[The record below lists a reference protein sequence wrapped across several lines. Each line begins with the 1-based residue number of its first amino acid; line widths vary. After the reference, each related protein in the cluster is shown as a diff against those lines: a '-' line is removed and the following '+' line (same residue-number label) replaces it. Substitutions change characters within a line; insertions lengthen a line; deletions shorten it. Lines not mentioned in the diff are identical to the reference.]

1 MSAFVSRGNAKGV
14 RQSAERVNTALQN
27 VVARI
32 PLPDRS
38 PKDLAKRLKVHRTIA
53 SRLLGAL
60 RLSDP
65 LAVVANIPGRQGL
78 GAILEAAEPLVG
90 AESISE
96 ARQALNEFEHLV
108 EHGLGGREVLD
119 VALGAWLPET
129 RKKHEL
135 ACRQQVYRGLC
146 GLAGASADVTI
157 ETTIRYPH
165 EDGIHANVVEI
176 YGLIGLRRLC
186 PGKALPIG
194 VMGLVSGA
202 STKSGA
208 VVYNLPGSADPDGP
222 PLIEKFSTS
231 PMPPLREIR
240 IGNGRQYLMPGD
252 EIGNSSKLD
261 IMTGIVVNRIGPL
274 FREESDPPR
283 RTGGAH
289 LVELPTRTL
298 LMDRLVFDD
307 GSQLRDPQVFMHR
320 PGMRGAVDPNDPLRE
335 LDRMECNETIQVLG
349 RGTERF
355 GALEVASYPEVI
367 RHVCELIGLDS
378 SKLVGHRC
386 RVQYPLPHV
395 QYSMGYMLPSRS
407 EFEAAR
413 AAAVAQTSAS
423 MSV

>member
-1 MSAFVSRGNAKGV
+1 MSALINRGNAKGV
-14 RQSAERVNTALQN
+14 RQSAERVNTALHN
-27 VVARI
+27 VVDRI
-32 PLPDRS
+32 PLHDRS
-38 PKDLAKRLKVHRTIA
+38 PKDLARRLKVHRTIA

-90 AESISE
+90 SEPVSE
-96 ARQALNEFEHLV
+96 ARKALNEFEHLI

-129 RKKHEL
+129 RNKHEL
-135 ACRQQVYRGLC
+135 ACRQQIFRGLC

-157 ETTIRYPH
+157 ETTIRYPN

-194 VMGLVSGA
+194 VLGLVSGL

-208 VVYNLPGSADPDGP
+208 FVNNLPGCADPDGP
-222 PLIEKFSTS
+222 PLIEKFCTD
-231 PMPPLREIR
+231 PVPPLREIR
-240 IGNGRQYLMPGD
+240 IDNSRQYLMPGD
-252 EIGNSSKLD
+252 EIGNSSKLN
-261 IMTGIVVNRIGPL
+261 IITGVVVSRIGPL

-289 LVELPTRTL
+289 LVELPTKTL
-298 LMDRLVFDD
+298 LMDRLVLDD

-335 LDRMECNETIQVLG
+335 LDRMECSETIQFLG

-355 GALEVASYPEVI
+355 GALEVANYPEII
-367 RHVCELIGLDS
+367 RHVCDLLGLDS

-413 AAAVAQTSAS
+413 AASSAQS
-423 MSV
+423 SV